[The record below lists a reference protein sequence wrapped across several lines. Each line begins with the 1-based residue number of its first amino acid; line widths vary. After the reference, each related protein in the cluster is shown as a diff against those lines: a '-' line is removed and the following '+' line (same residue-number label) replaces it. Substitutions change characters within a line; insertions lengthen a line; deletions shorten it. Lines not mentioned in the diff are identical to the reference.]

1 MHGVVRK
8 LDGSGEA
15 RPSRVFWLITTSTWK
30 IAGVAFELTDA
41 SIIRCQIR
49 TDAGTG
55 DTVVFGL
62 RVDKLNLML
71 ALTGRLQ
78 LMT

>member
-1 MHGVVRK
+1 
-8 LDGSGEA
+8 
-15 RPSRVFWLITTSTWK
+15 
-30 IAGVAFELTDA
+30 VAFELTA
-41 SIIRCQIR
+41 VSIIRCQIR

-62 RVDKLNLML
+62 RVDKLNLIF